1 MSTQQI
7 LPQNGLRV
15 GEQIIA
21 EGDNLSLGNNVGVKN
36 NLTVGGS
43 VFTNRVIT
51 PSVTKEHVG
60 LQTIEIDCSYS
71 DHRILLRSN
80 ALGFSFINV
89 PSASQGTFRL
99 KVYLVQDTYGNKIV
113 DFSPNTT
120 SGLYQTITWT
130 NPGPQPNSQ
139 PIYPVLQTLGGR
151 VDVFEFITFDGGQQW
166 VGSQINPSTVNYNS
180 FTDVLYALSNSANGS
195 TPAMPASYPGSS
207 VMPNFNGAVVQTQ
220 HVSSTAA
227 TDFST
232 VNFVDLLSLTFFP
245 KYTNSRL
252 LLTAFL
258 HHGTNAANDY
268 SAHFMFTIGVNPITG
283 AGILSTLGNGTNTTL
298 DQSQNAH
305 FGGYFNGVDAGTNNV
320 WHPSCCISFAHNTP
334 TGTSLNLRVRGRHAD
349 AWADRSLI
357 LNRSFG
363 FPNGAYSVANTS
375 TFTVMEY
382 LT

>member
-21 EGDNLSLGNNVGVKN
+21 EGDDLSLGNNVGVKN

-60 LQTIEIDCSYS
+60 LKTIEIDCAYS

-89 PSASQGTFRL
+89 PSAAQGTFRL
-99 KVYLVQDTYGNKIV
+99 KVYLVQDTFGNKTV

-120 SGLYQTITWT
+120 SGLYQTIIWT
-130 NPGPQPNSQ
+130 NPGPNPNST
-139 PIYPVLQTLGGR
+139 PIYPLLQTLGGR

-166 VGSQINPSTVNYNS
+166 VGSQINPTTVSYNS
-180 FTDVLYALSNSANGS
+180 FTDVVYALGNSVSGS
-195 TPAMPASYPGSS
+195 APAMPASYPGAS
-207 VMPNFNGAVVQTQ
+207 VIPNFSGTIVQTKQ
-220 HVSSTAA
+220 VLTTAF

-232 VNFVDLLSLTFFP
+232 VNYVDLITMSFSP
-245 KYTNSRL
+245 KYKNTRL
-252 LLTAFL
+252 MLTAML
-258 HHGTNAANDY
+258 HHGTAAANDY
-268 SAHFMFTIGVNPITG
+268 SAHFMFTIGTNPISGTN
-283 AGILSTLGNGTNTTL
+283 ILSTGATATNTTIN
-298 DQSQNAH
+298 QSQNAH
-305 FGGYFNGVDAGTNNV
+305 FGGYFNGNDPGTNNV
-320 WHPSCCISFAHNTP
+320 WHPNGSISFAH
-334 TGTSLNLRVRGRHAD
+334 GVDAGFGLDLRVRGRHAD

-357 LNRSFG
+357 LNRSWS
-363 FPNGAYSVANTS
+363 FPDGAYSVANTS
-375 TFTVMEY
+375 SFTVMEY
-382 LT
+382 IP